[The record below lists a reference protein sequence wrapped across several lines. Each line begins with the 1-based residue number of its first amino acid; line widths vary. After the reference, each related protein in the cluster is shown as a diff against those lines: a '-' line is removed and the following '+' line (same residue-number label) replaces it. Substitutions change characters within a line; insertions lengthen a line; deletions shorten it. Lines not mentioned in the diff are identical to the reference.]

1 MEGHVIYIRNSSGKK
16 VTRMKTEWQEINVVY
31 STYQEVNLTNMFNR
45 LAQDFNQIE
54 KSEHC

>member
-1 MEGHVIYIRNSSGKK
+1 
-16 VTRMKTEWQEINVVY
+16 MKTEWQEINVVY